1 LFSFG
6 SIYSVEFLS
15 GSAGK
20 GIYCRRLVVGM
31 MVTIDTLKHLKGNA
45 EEATDL
51 VYGYPNLSLPSDS
64 GVPQRVRVTSGP
76 SAERNALL
84 MRLTGSP
91 CHSIRKSLAIFS
103 RLQQRT
109 SASRRGGILIDGCR
123 FFVLFMPAVRR

>member
-1 LFSFG
+1 
-6 SIYSVEFLS
+6 
-15 GSAGK
+15 
-20 GIYCRRLVVGM
+20 

-76 SAERNALL
+76 SPAAFRAERNALL